1 MNDKT
6 EKHIKCVNFDLS
18 TEELLKHFPNGTA
31 KPYELLKQFFL
42 NNDFEHNQ
50 YSGYISK
57 KPLTIYEAS
66 LIIKKL
72 GTRFIWI
79 KDCMQKFDISNAP
92 KERDMRD
99 LIIESAEEKIQELT
113 QQLQKELKY
122 YTKHE
127 NSLYDYAKK
136 QSEDRIFKLY
146 TELNTNA
153 NIQLDEKIVKMIET
167 IIKERANNK
176 NL

>member
-1 MNDKT
+1 
-6 EKHIKCVNFDLS
+6 
-18 TEELLKHFPNGTA
+18 
-31 KPYELLKQFFL
+31 
-42 NNDFEHNQ
+42 
-50 YSGYISK
+50 
-57 KPLTIYEAS
+57 
-66 LIIKKL
+66 
-72 GTRFIWI
+72 
-79 KDCMQKFDISNAP
+79 
-92 KERDMRD
+92 MRD